1 MPRVSRNSINSKY
14 IHVITQGIKKEYI
27 FQEDKYKQKYI
38 NLLNKFIQDY
48 NSVNILAYC
57 VMDNHTHF
65 LVYTDKINDL
75 SKVMSKLNTSY
86 GMFYNNTTGRV
97 GYVFKNRYYTQ
108 EIVDEKHLFN
118 TLAYIHKNPVKAGIV
133 KSESDY
139 KYSSYCNYIEGQ
151 IKTEIIKLIFNIN
164 DKYNYLDQ
172 FYYIHENF
180 SEENIID
187 IKEEQETAQR
197 KMEKVVE
204 TFCNKYSYDLNYIKK
219 DNYLLKSLIKEIQNN
234 SDITNK
240 AISEY
245 LKIGKNRIATLINRK
260 HKY

>member
-180 SEENIID
+180 SEENII
-187 IKEEQETAQR
+187 
-197 KMEKVVE
+197 
-204 TFCNKYSYDLNYIKK
+204 YIK
-219 DNYLLKSLIKEIQNN
+219 
-234 SDITNK
+234 
-240 AISEY
+240 
-245 LKIGKNRIATLINRK
+245 
-260 HKY
+260 